1 MSDRILG
8 LIGLIVA
15 AVYAYSATLIE
26 ESFITDPVGPKTFPI
41 IVAAVFALCSL
52 FFILRPDPEPHW
64 SGLRSLF
71 DVALAAGVMFA
82 YAALLPELGFLIA
95 TFAATLYLAYRLG
108 ATPLETL
115 AIAAGTSIGLY
126 VVFRVIL
133 GLSLAHG
140 PLGF

>member
-8 LIGLIVA
+8 LIGLLLA
-15 AVYAYSATLIE
+15 AFYAYSATLIE

-41 IVAAVFALCSL
+41 IVAGVFALCSL
-52 FFILRPDPEPHW
+52 YFILRPDPEPQW
-64 SGLRSLF
+64 TGARSLF

-82 YAALLPELGFLIA
+82 YAALLPELGFILS
-95 TFAATLYLAYRLG
+95 TFIATLYLAYRLG

-115 AIAAGTSIGLY
+115 GIALGTSLGLY
-126 VVFRVIL
+126 VVFRLVL